1 MIVGLTGGIGSGK
14 TTVANIFAQFDG
26 VIVYNADSEAKK
38 IMESSSIIKSKI
50 IEVFGQKSYENNQLN
65 RPFIASIVF
74 NDTVKL
80 GKLNA
85 IVHPEV
91 KRHFQKFVIQYKNK
105 DYIVYENAILFESES
120 NLKCD
125 IIISVYAPIELR
137 TERVMLRDKSSREA
151 IEARI
156 KNQWLEEKKLLQSNY
171 MICNIDSKKT
181 HIRVIDIHNILT
193 KKNIKF
199 N

>member
-74 NDTVKL
+74 NDTIKL

-91 KRHFQKFVIQYKNK
+91 KRHFQQFVIQYNNK

-137 TERVMLRDKSSREA
+137 TERVMQRDKSSREA

>member
-125 IIISVYAPIELR
+125 IIISVYAPLELR

>member
-74 NDTVKL
+74 NDAVKL

-125 IIISVYAPIELR
+125 IIISVYAPLEIR

-156 KNQWLEEKKLLQSNY
+156 KNQWLEEKKLLKSNY

>member
-156 KNQWLEEKKLLQSNY
+156 KNQWLEERKLLQSNY
-171 MICNIDSKKT
+171 MICNIDTKKT

>member
-38 IMESSSIIKSKI
+38 IIESSSIIKSKI

-91 KRHFQKFVIQYKNK
+91 KRHFQKFVIQHKNK
-105 DYIVYENAILFESES
+105 NYIVYENAILFESES

-156 KNQWLEEKKLLQSNY
+156 KNQWLEEKKLLKSNY
-171 MICNIDSKKT
+171 MICNIDTKKT
-181 HIRVIDIHNILT
+181 HIRVVDIHNILT

>member
-65 RPFIASIVF
+65 RPFIANIVF

-91 KRHFQKFVIQYKNK
+91 KRHFQQFVIQHKNK

-125 IIISVYAPIELR
+125 IIISVHAPLELR

-156 KNQWLEEKKLLQSNY
+156 KNQWLEEKKLQQSNY
-171 MICNIDSKKT
+171 MICNIDTKKT

>member
-74 NDTVKL
+74 NDAVKL

-156 KNQWLEEKKLLQSNY
+156 KNQWLEEKKLLKSNY

>member
-91 KRHFQKFVIQYKNK
+91 KRHFQQFVIQHKNK

-125 IIISVYAPIELR
+125 IIISVYAPIEIR

>member
-80 GKLNA
+80 EKLNT

-91 KRHFQKFVIQYKNK
+91 KRHFQQFVIQHKNK
-105 DYIVYENAILFESES
+105 NYIVYENAILFESES

-171 MICNIDSKKT
+171 MICNIDTKKT

>member
-14 TTVANIFAQFDG
+14 TTVANIFAQFDS

-65 RPFIASIVF
+65 RPFIANIVF

-171 MICNIDSKKT
+171 MICNIDTKKT

-193 KKNIKF
+193 KKKIKF

>member
-14 TTVANIFAQFDG
+14 TTVANIFAQFDS
-26 VIVYNADSEAKK
+26 VIVYNSDSEAKK

-50 IEVFGQKSYENNQLN
+50 IGVFGQKSYENNQLN
-65 RPFIASIVF
+65 KPFIASIVF
-74 NDTVKL
+74 NDKIKL

-91 KRHFQKFVIQYKNK
+91 KKHFQQFVIQHKNK
-105 DYIVYENAILFESES
+105 DYIVYENAILFESKS
-120 NLKCD
+120 NLNCD
-125 IIISVYAPIELR
+125 IIISVYTPLELR
-137 TERVMLRDKSSREA
+137 TERVMLRDNSSRSA
-151 IEARI
+151 VEARI

-171 MICNIDSKKT
+171 LICNIDSNKT
-181 HIRVIDIHNILT
+181 HFRVIDIHNILT
-193 KKNIKF
+193 KKISRF

>member
-14 TTVANIFAQFDG
+14 TTVANTFAQFDG

-38 IMESSSIIKSKI
+38 IMESSSIIKCKI

-91 KRHFQKFVIQYKNK
+91 KRHFQQFVIQHKNK
-105 DYIVYENAILFESES
+105 NYIVYENAILFESES

-125 IIISVYAPIELR
+125 IIISVYAPIEIR

-181 HIRVIDIHNILT
+181 HIRVVDIHNILT

>member
-65 RPFIASIVF
+65 RPFIANIVF

-125 IIISVYAPIELR
+125 IIISVYAPLEIR

-156 KNQWLEEKKLLQSNY
+156 KNQWLEEKKLLKSNY
-171 MICNIDSKKT
+171 MICNIDTKKT

>member
-38 IMESSSIIKSKI
+38 IIESSSIIKSKI

-74 NDTVKL
+74 NDAVKL

-91 KRHFQKFVIQYKNK
+91 KRHFQQFVIQYNNK

-171 MICNIDSKKT
+171 MICNIDTKKT